1 MKLDRFKNMNENREM
16 YFISDR
22 KITEEEQKYTIIEKL
37 SQNWSE
43 KLKQDYLVPRSL
55 YRYSLDELKEIEK
68 FYLKSESDTN
78 NKPKIFTETK
88 YDLPEEEDL
97 VDINNFDL
105 SADDIINGFGYT
117 IIGRGIK
124 DDKKIK
130 MIIDSIKLL
139 CEKYPQNEIYKEA
152 LKKYKE
158 KNNINESVRIVEP
171 KNNELENALAE
182 LKEQHGSNDAV
193 EDIRLEGNEIVFD
206 VKCETD
212 IQGTT
217 EYNDFTLRYNKLCEI
232 PSINEEIEYEE
243 IEEDVI
249 MEQLNYWKIKL

>member
-1 MKLDRFKNMNENREM
+1 
-16 YFISDR
+16 
-22 KITEEEQKYTIIEKL
+22 
-37 SQNWSE
+37 
-43 KLKQDYLVPRSL
+43 
-55 YRYSLDELKEIEK
+55 
-68 FYLKSESDTN
+68 
-78 NKPKIFTETK
+78 
-88 YDLPEEEDL
+88 
-97 VDINNFDL
+97 
-105 SADDIINGFGYT
+105 
-117 IIGRGIK
+117 
-124 DDKKIK
+124 